1 MNKGLV
7 VVTGISQGLG
17 LAVTHRLLNDGYRVV
32 GISRRQTTELKE
44 LESQFKNKL
53 FFYNYDFNNTDNIH
67 DLVKRITKEHG
78 AIFGLVN
85 NAALGHDGVLSTM
98 HETQISELIRVNIE
112 APILLTKYISR
123 SMLMKM
129 KGRIINVG
137 SIIGS
142 TGFNGLSVYG
152 ATKSA
157 MGGFT
162 RSLARELGK
171 AKITVNTVAP
181 GYMQTAMTSGLEGS
195 KLESIKRR
203 SCLGH
208 LATVDD
214 VAGTISYLLSD
225 DAKNITGTT
234 FTVDAGST
242 A

>member
-1 MNKGLV
+1 MSKGLV
-7 VVTGISQGLG
+7 VVTGVSQGLG
-17 LAVTHRLLNDGYRVV
+17 LAVTHRLLIDGFKVV
-32 GISRRQTTELKE
+32 GISRRHTEELIE
-44 LESQFKNKL
+44 LESTFKDKL
-53 FFYNYDFNNTDNIH
+53 FFYNYDFNNIDGIH
-67 DLVKRITKEHG
+67 DLVKSITKEHG

-208 LATVDD
+208 LATVND
-214 VAGTISYLLSD
+214 VAGTISYLLSE